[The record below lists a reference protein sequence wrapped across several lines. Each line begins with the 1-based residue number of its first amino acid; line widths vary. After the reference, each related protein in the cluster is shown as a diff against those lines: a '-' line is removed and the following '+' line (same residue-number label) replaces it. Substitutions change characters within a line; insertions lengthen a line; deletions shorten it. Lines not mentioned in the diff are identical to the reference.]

1 MNSPF
6 EALVTARQQLLQAGS
21 PFELIEQQQDG
32 RNYQVYKSAPH
43 NVRDALAVGRQHGDN
58 LFLQY
63 QDEDWSFTRF
73 FQQVDAIA
81 FQLIQRYQIT
91 KGDRVAI
98 AMRNFPEWMTA
109 YAAGISLGAVVV
121 PVNSWGKKD
130 DLVYVLNDCG
140 AKVVFADQQR
150 FDSIADE
157 LQALQL
163 KAVVV
168 RNSGAIIND
177 CAESLDDFLADI
189 DSDQLPAL
197 ADFSFQIDTS
207 DWAMILYTSG
217 TTGRPKGALSSH
229 LSICQALINFEFHG
243 AQSAMTNGETIE
255 KMMTSGFPSKAL
267 LAVPL
272 FHVSGLYAHFL
283 LSLRGGR
290 SINIMYKW
298 DPTKALQLIAE
309 QRITT
314 LSGAP
319 SMVLDLLEHPDFD
332 STDTSSLMVA
342 SGGGAASPPK
352 MAQLIKD
359 KISHPYPGSGYGLT
373 ETNASCC
380 SGTGASF
387 WYKPSS
393 SGTLSPIIEF
403 KTIDENGQD
412 LPKGERGE
420 ICIRGILIANGY
432 WNNPAASAESFIDGW
447 FSTGDIGYLDDENF
461 VYVVDRAKDIIIRG
475 GENISANEVEAC
487 YLEHSAVREAA
498 AFSVAH
504 DKLGEEVGLAVY
516 FKDGQQASPDE
527 LSEFV
532 SGKLAHFKVA
542 AHYWLRDQPLP
553 RNAANKVLKKQL
565 RDEYQQQ
572 CTAS

>member
-109 YAAGISLGAVVV
+109 YAAVISLGAVVV

-298 DPTKALQLIAE
+298 DPTKALQLIAQ

-314 LSGAP
+314 LS
-319 SMVLDLLEHPDFD
+319 L
-332 STDTSSLMVA
+332 SL
-342 SGGGAASPPK
+342 
-352 MAQLIKD
+352 IH
-359 KISHPYPGSGYGLT
+359 I
-373 ETNASCC
+373 
-380 SGTGASF
+380 
-387 WYKPSS
+387 
-393 SGTLSPIIEF
+393 
-403 KTIDENGQD
+403 
-412 LPKGERGE
+412 
-420 ICIRGILIANGY
+420 
-432 WNNPAASAESFIDGW
+432 
-447 FSTGDIGYLDDENF
+447 
-461 VYVVDRAKDIIIRG
+461 
-475 GENISANEVEAC
+475 
-487 YLEHSAVREAA
+487 
-498 AFSVAH
+498 
-504 DKLGEEVGLAVY
+504 
-516 FKDGQQASPDE
+516 
-527 LSEFV
+527 
-532 SGKLAHFKVA
+532 
-542 AHYWLRDQPLP
+542 
-553 RNAANKVLKKQL
+553 
-565 RDEYQQQ
+565 
-572 CTAS
+572 

>member
-1 MNSPF
+1 MNSTF
-6 EALVTARQQLLQAGS
+6 EALITAREQLLQTGS
-21 PFELIEQQQDG
+21 PFELIEKKQDG
-32 RNYQVYKSAPH
+32 RVYQAYNTAPLS
-43 NVRDALAVGRQHGDN
+43 VRDALAVGRQHGDN

-63 QDEDWSFTRF
+63 QEEDWSFTRF
-73 FQQVDAIA
+73 FRQVDAIA
-81 FQLIQRYQIT
+81 FQLIHRYNIT

-98 AMRNFPEWMTA
+98 AMRNFPEWMTVYTA
-109 YAAGISLGAVVV
+109 VCSLGAVVV

-157 LQALQL
+157 LQVMQL

-168 RNSGAIIND
+168 RNSGAITND
-177 CAESLDDFLADI
+177 FAESLEDFLIDV
-189 DSDQLPAL
+189 DSDQLPEL
-197 ADFSFQIDTS
+197 ADYGFDIDPADS
-207 DWAMILYTSG
+207 AMILYTSG

-229 LSICQALINFEFHG
+229 LNICQALINFEFHG
-243 AQSAMTNGETIE
+243 AQSAMTNGEIIE
-255 KMMTSGFPSKAL
+255 KMMTSGFPSKSL

-298 DPTKALQLIAE
+298 DPTKALQVIAE
-309 QRITT
+309 KRITT

-352 MAQLIKD
+352 MAQLIKE
-359 KISHPYPGSGYGLT
+359 KITHPYPGSGYGLT

-387 WYKPSS
+387 WYKPFS
-393 SGTLSPIIEF
+393 SGTLSPVIEL
-403 KTIDENGQD
+403 KTIGENGQD

-420 ICIRGILIANGY
+420 ICIRGILVANGY
-432 WNNPAASAESFIDGW
+432 WNNPKASAESFIDGW
-447 FSTGDIGYLDDENF
+447 FLTGDIGYLDDENF

-487 YLEHSAVREAA
+487 YLEHPAVREAA
-498 AFSVAH
+498 AFSVKH
-504 DKLGEEVGLAVY
+504 EKLGEEVGLAVY
-516 FKDGQQASPDE
+516 FKEGQQASPDE
-527 LSEFV
+527 LAAFAN
-532 SGKLAHFKVA
+532 GKLAHFKVA
-542 AHYWLRDQPLP
+542 VHYWLRDEPLP

-565 RDEYQQQ
+565 RDEYEQH
-572 CTAS
+572 SIES

>member
-1 MNSPF
+1 MHSTP
-6 EALVTARQQLLQAGS
+6 EALITARAQLLQTGS
-21 PFELIEQQQDG
+21 PFELTEQQQDG
-32 RNYQVYKSAPH
+32 RRYQTYKLAPTS
-43 NVRDALAVGRQHGDN
+43 VREALAVGRQHGDN

-63 QDEDWSFTRF
+63 QDEDWSFNQF
-73 FQQVDAIA
+73 FNQVDAIA
-81 FQLIQRYQIT
+81 FQLINRYKIN

-98 AMRNFPEWMTA
+98 AMRNFPEWMTVYTA
-109 YAAGISLGAVVV
+109 VTSLGAVVV

-130 DLVYVLNDCG
+130 DLVYVLTDCG
-140 AKVVFADQQR
+140 AKIVFADQQR
-150 FDSIADE
+150 YDSIADE

-168 RNSGAIIND
+168 RNSGAITND
-177 CAESLDDFLADI
+177 CAESLEDFLADI
-189 DSDQLPAL
+189 DSDQLPEL
-197 ADFSFQIDTS
+197 ADYSFEIESS
-207 DWAMILYTSG
+207 DAAMILYTSG

-243 AQSAMTNGETIE
+243 AQSAMTNGKVIE
-255 KMMTSGFPSKAL
+255 KMMTSGFPSKSL

-298 DPTKALQLIAE
+298 DPTKALQVIAE

-359 KISHPYPGSGYGLT
+359 KISDPYPGSGYGLT

-393 SGTLSPIIEF
+393 SGTLSPIIEL
-403 KTIDENGQD
+403 KTIGEDGQD

-420 ICIRGILIANGY
+420 ICIRGILVASGY
-432 WNNPAASAESFIDGW
+432 WNNPTATAESFIDGW
-447 FSTGDIGYLDDENF
+447 FLTGDIGYLDDENF
-461 VYVVDRAKDIIIRG
+461 VFVVDRAKDIIIRG

-487 YLEHSAVREAA
+487 YLEHPAVREAA
-498 AFSVAH
+498 AFAVAH
-504 DKLGEEVGLAVY
+504 ERLGEEVGLAVY
-516 FKDGQQASPDE
+516 FKEGQQASADE
-527 LSEFV
+527 LAAFV
-532 SGKLAHFKVA
+532 NGKLAHFKVA
-542 AHYWLRDQPLP
+542 AHYWLREQPLP

-565 RDEYQQQ
+565 RDDY
-572 CTAS
+572 SKL